1 MPATTT
7 TPSRK
12 FELPVLAPL
21 DSLTA
26 GTDIPPPPDSPI
38 AEAPPPPPKAP
49 SAISTTSKPE
59 DEQSR
64 GREPGSPTNGL
75 LTPMSMTSPR
85 RPGSIRRFLSRRS
98 LNGSVPDEG
107 APPARPVSSLSMAPT
122 SGQKRSGSWWRRFVG
137 DSEERERKRT
147 SVVYED
153 RTEKDEPAAPSLPEI
168 SALGV
173 KSGEQEGL
181 DGDMF
186 KNIK

>member
-38 AEAPPPPPKAP
+38 GERPHQPAKAP
-49 SAISTTSKPE
+49 SAISTTSKPD
-59 DEQSR
+59 DEHSR

-75 LTPMSMTSPR
+75 LSPMSMTSPR

-98 LNGSVPDEG
+98 LNGSAPDEG
-107 APPARPVSSLSMAPT
+107 APPARPLSSLSMAPT

-147 SVVYED
+147 SVVYEE
-153 RTEKDEPAAPSLPEI
+153 RREKDEQRAELARAQPA
-168 SALGV
+168 GC
-173 KSGEQEGL
+173 
-181 DGDMF
+181 
-186 KNIK
+186 

>member
-1 MPATTT
+1 
-7 TPSRK
+7 
-12 FELPVLAPL
+12 
-21 DSLTA
+21 
-26 GTDIPPPPDSPI
+26 
-38 AEAPPPPPKAP
+38 
-49 SAISTTSKPE
+49 
-59 DEQSR
+59 
-64 GREPGSPTNGL
+64 
-75 LTPMSMTSPR
+75 MTSPR

-107 APPARPVSSLSMAPT
+107 APPSRPLSSLSMAPT

-153 RTEKDEPAAPSLPEI
+153 RREKDEPAAPSLPEI

-173 KSGEQEGL
+173 KTGGQEEL